1 MSTIKLTRGT
11 IWVGILVTSL
21 LTPLAFFVVYG
32 LYDLVTGSGQAWQ
45 AWALS
50 LGFTYLFGGP
60 IAFLALAVLGWPWLI
75 ALTRWRRLTV
85 AYVCAGAGAIGMVT
99 FVVAAALLRGG
110 WPFNLSMLLEQFC
123 TGLLMG
129 LISGA
134 IFCAVVRIPMRSV

>member
-1 MSTIKLTRGT
+1 MIKLTRGR
-11 IWVGILVTSL
+11 IWLGILVTSL

-32 LYDLVTGSGQAWQ
+32 LYDLVTGTDQAWQ

-50 LGFTYLFGGP
+50 LGFTYLFGAP
-60 IAFLALAVLGWPWLI
+60 IAFLALTAFGWPWLI
-75 ALTRWRRLTV
+75 ALTRWRRLTF

-110 WPFNLSMLLEQFC
+110 WPFNLSMLLEQIF